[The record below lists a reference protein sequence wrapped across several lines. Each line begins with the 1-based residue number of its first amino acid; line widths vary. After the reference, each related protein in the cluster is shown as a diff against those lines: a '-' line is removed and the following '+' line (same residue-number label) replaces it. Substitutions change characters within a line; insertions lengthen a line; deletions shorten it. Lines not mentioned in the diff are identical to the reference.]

1 MNGRARTISY
11 RLLLALLLA
20 ALLLSLIP
28 LLWAGFYAVPCA
40 DDFSYGDAAHRAW
53 AGSGSVFAALAA
65 ALRQTREVYFGWQG
79 SFSAVF
85 LMSLQPAVFGMRLY
99 ALTPAL
105 MLLSLLAGL
114 FCACRALFSGLF
126 GLPKSLAGCLAAV
139 AALLC
144 IQLLPSPAQGFY
156 WYNGAVYYT
165 FFQGLALISLALGLR
180 LVRRG
185 GTGRLLLLCL
195 LAVILGGSNYVTALF
210 CVLAALSGIAL
221 LLLGRDRAWRR
232 LLLPTLCLL
241 AAFALSAAAPG
252 NAVRQG
258 ASEHSPDA
266 LRAVL
271 EAFRCGAVYS
281 VRWFRLPVLGVLVFA
296 GVLLWSALRGGGR
309 VPLYRPVLITLYSY
323 CLLSAMFCPCL
334 YALGDVGDKRLTN
347 IIYYTYILLLLVNLC
362 AWLGFFASRRGAAE
376 GEKKPGLLPLLASG
390 ALCLACCAL
399 FLRAGGYTSVM
410 ALGVLRS
417 GEAQAYYAAAQQ
429 RLTVLEDPSVR
440 DAVLEPFPSQP
451 YLLFMDDITADAQ
464 DWRNLAVSQYY
475 GKDSVVLRSGDGAP
489 GKDHR

>member
-1 MNGRARTISY
+1 MDRQARAISY
-11 RLLLALLLA
+11 RLLLILLLA
-20 ALLLSLIP
+20 VLLLSLVP
-28 LLWAGFYAVPCA
+28 MLAAGRYAVACA
-40 DDFSYGDAAHRAW
+40 DDFSYGDAAHRAY
-53 AGSGSVFAALAA
+53 AASGSFFAALAA
-65 ALRQTREVYFGWQG
+65 ALRQTKEVYFGWQG

-85 LMSLQPAVFGMRLY
+85 LMSLQPAIFGAQFY
-99 ALTPAL
+99 ALTPLL
-105 MLLSLLAGL
+105 MLSSLLAGL

-126 GLPKSLAGCLAAV
+126 ALPKALSGCLAAV

-144 IQLLPSPAQGFY
+144 IQLVPSPVQGFY

-165 FFQGLALISLALGLR
+165 FFHGLALLALALGLR

-185 GTGRLLLLCL
+185 GAGRQLLLCL
-195 LAVILGGSNYVTALF
+195 LAAILGGSNYVTALS
-210 CVLAALSGIAL
+210 CAIVALSGVAL
-221 LLLGRDRAWRR
+221 LLLGRDGAWKR

-241 AAFALSAAAPG
+241 AAFAISAAAPG

-266 LRAVL
+266 LWAIL

-281 VRWFRLPVLGVLVFA
+281 LRWFRLPVLGALVFA
-296 GVLLWSALRGGGR
+296 GVLLWPALKGGR
-309 VPLYRPVLITLYSY
+309 VPLRRPVLITLYSY

-347 IIYYTYILLLLVNLC
+347 IIYYAYILLLLVNLC
-362 AWLGFFASRRGAAE
+362 AWLGFFASRRAE
-376 GEKKPGLLPLLASG
+376 KAQGEKRPRLLPLLASG
-390 ALCLACCAL
+390 ALCLVCCAL

-410 ALGVLRS
+410 ALGVMRS

-429 RLTVLEDPSVR
+429 RLTVLEDPEVR
-440 DAVLEPFPSQP
+440 DAVLEPFPSEP
-451 YLLFMDDITADAQ
+451 YLLFMDDVTPDAQ

-475 GKDSVVLRSGDGAP
+475 GKDSVVLRSGG
-489 GKDHR
+489 